1 MNENL
6 LMLIS
11 RLNKEIRGEVAII
24 TNNGNIQV
32 INALV
37 WPVP

>member
-1 MNENL
+1 MNGNL
-6 LMLIS
+6 DTHMMLIS

-37 WPVP
+37 